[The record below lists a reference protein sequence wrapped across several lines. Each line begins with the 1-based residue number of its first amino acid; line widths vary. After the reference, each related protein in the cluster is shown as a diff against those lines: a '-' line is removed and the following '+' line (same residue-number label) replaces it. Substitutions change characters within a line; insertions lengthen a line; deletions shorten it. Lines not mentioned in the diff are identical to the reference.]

1 MTYCLAI
8 LTHAGL
14 IMAADSRTNAGVDYV
29 STAQKLFDFSIPG
42 ERVILICTAG
52 NLSMTQN
59 VLTLISRDLKTR
71 VASNLNDA
79 STMYEVA
86 QYIGHLTRQIVEDN
100 RPWLSKDGI
109 DFQCTFLVGGQIKGE
124 APELYMVY
132 SQGNFLRATKETP
145 YLQIGEIKYGKPILD
160 RVIHFDGTD
169 LDEAATCALLSIDST
184 MKSNIS
190 VGPPI
195 NIVLYKTDSLEIKHR
210 LKLLENDP
218 YLESIR
224 YSWEDAVKKA
234 FRDLPTLSWQT
245 SSEAYPEAENW
256 LSPRNIYTS

>member
-42 ERVILICTAG
+42 ERVILVCTAG

-71 VASNLNDA
+71 SASNLKDV

-86 QYIGHLTRQIVEDN
+86 QYVGHLTRQVVEDN
-100 RPWLSKDGI
+100 RAWLSKDGI
-109 DFQCTFLVGGQIKGE
+109 DVQCTFLVGGQIKGE
-124 APELYMVY
+124 SPELYMVY

-160 RVIHFDGTD
+160 RVIHFDSTD

-195 NIVLYKTDSLEIKHR
+195 NMVLYETDALEIKHR
-210 LKLLENDP
+210 RKLLENDP

-224 YSWEDAVKKA
+224 QSWEDAVKKA
-234 FRDLPTLSWQT
+234 FKDLPTLSWQSPT
-245 SSEAYPEAENW
+245 GTDAEVDNW
-256 LSPRNIYTS
+256 LWPRNVYTS